1 MNRHPLADCDNC
13 PLNESRK
20 FCASAIPVE
29 GAKIAVVGESPA
41 IQDVRSGKAFTGPAA
56 RLLDNVLMHH
66 DIDRSE
72 VLFTNAVL
80 CRSEDGKA
88 PQGAIKACRPR
99 LIHELQEAG
108 VETIVALGNG
118 AAMATLGRDKVTQL
132 RVGPSKESTFL
143 PGMRIIPSIN
153 PALCFRQGDQFPN
166 LVADVGKVK
175 YVAQHFD
182 PPKYVVSE
190 GVDHA
195 LKLLE
200 AVSERLEELQGPVV
214 VDIEVDVEKDT
225 AFDHPD
231 QYDMLCVGL
240 CYEPGKAVVI
250 SESDMADG
258 RVRDRL
264 GDLLR
269 HSRVIAQNGKFD
281 LAGLYPL
288 LGKLNLWFDTM
299 LASYCFDERPGIHGL
314 KYMAVEYLGAPQYD
328 DEIKTYVTSK
338 SGYGAIPRDLL
349 YKYNATD
356 VVCTYALWEMFEK
369 RFAEEGNSELRRVH
383 DFLVA
388 ASNELMH
395 IELNGFSVDL
405 EYLARLGRDYQE
417 QLLDIEDRI
426 NGLVTRDY
434 DKAGGINPRSPMQV
448 TNALRD
454 WGVKVDTTAVDTLTL
469 LLEKLPETSPAVPF
483 IRELL
488 HHRKEAKAYGTYVKG
503 IDKRLYHGK
512 VHSSYLLHGTT
523 TGRLSSRNPNMQ
535 NIPRDKKLRALFV
548 ASEPDNVLMQTD
560 YSQAELRVMS
570 FLAQDKYFRDI
581 FNGGKIDV
589 FDDLTPRLYP
599 HAVKSEMSAAEWK
612 ELRIRVKAYVYGLS
626 YGREP
631 GSIAAEYNLPMK
643 EARDGMNRFFEVIP
657 EIVAFREKTR
667 EKVRNC
673 EDLITPWGRHRR
685 FHLLTKENMSAIM
698 NEALAY
704 LPQSTA
710 SDMCLAALV
719 QVRQKTEGI
728 ATLRNT
734 IHDAIVL
741 ECHKDN
747 VPVVQEIV
755 EREMIASAKLIVGD
769 YVKFA
774 VETTVGRSW
783 GEL

>member
-1 MNRHPLADCDNC
+1 MSKHPLADCDNC

-20 FCASAIPVE
+20 FCPSAIPVV
-29 GAKIAVVGESPA
+29 GAKIAIVGESPA
-41 IQDVRSGKAFTGPAA
+41 VQDVRSGHAFTGPAA
-56 RLLDNVLMHH
+56 RLLDNVLKHH
-66 DIDRSE
+66 NIDRSE
-72 VLFTNAVL
+72 VLFTNATL
-80 CRSEDGKA
+80 CRAEDGKA

-108 VETIVALGNG
+108 VETVIALGNG

-132 RVGPSKESTFL
+132 RVGPGKESSFL
-143 PGMRIIPSIN
+143 PGMRVIPSIN

-166 LVADVGKVK
+166 LVADIGKVK

-182 PPKYVVSE
+182 LPKYVVSG

-195 LKLLE
+195 LELLE
-200 AVSERLEELQGPVV
+200 AIAERLEELQGPVV

-288 LGKLNLWFDTM
+288 LGNLTLWFDTM
-299 LASYCFDERPGIHGL
+299 LASYTFDERPGIHGL

-328 DEIKTYVTSK
+328 DEIKAYVTSK
-338 SGYGAIPRDLL
+338 TGYGAIPRDLL

-356 VVCTYALWEMFEK
+356 VVCTYALWEMFER
-369 RFAEEGNSELRRVH
+369 RFAEEGNAELRRVH

-405 EYLARLGRDYQE
+405 EYLAGLGRDYQE
-417 QLLDIEDRI
+417 QLLDIEGRI

-454 WGVKVDTTAVDTLTL
+454 WNIRVDTTAVDTLSL
-469 LLEKLPETSPAVPF
+469 LLEKLPEDSPAAPF

-503 IDKRLYHGK
+503 IDKRLYKGK

-535 NIPRDKKLRALFV
+535 NIPRDKKLRAMFV
-548 ASEPDNVLMQTD
+548 VSEPDNVLLQTD

-570 FLAQDKYFRDI
+570 FLAQDTYFRDI
-581 FNGGKIDV
+581 FNDGKIDV

-599 HAVKSEMSAAEWK
+599 HADKSEMSAAEWK

-657 EIVAFREKTR
+657 EIVAFREETR
-667 EKVRNC
+667 QKVRDC
-673 EDLITPWGRHRR
+673 EDLVTPWGRHRR

-747 VPVVQEIV
+747 VPVVREIV
-755 EREMIASAKLIVGD
+755 EREMLASAKLIVGD

-774 VETTVGRSW
+774 VETTVGKSW